1 VENTMNVILLNGV
14 ARSGKDTVIDMLA
27 ENPDVQVIS
36 ASIIDPVKYLLSLT
50 GWDKRDKSPIAR
62 KTLSDVYEATMNY
75 NLFPLEASM
84 KFLLSE
90 LKQLDPFKDILVVIV
105 ARSPDAINIYKTRF
119 ESYGAPV
126 TTVVVRNTT
135 AEKTIPDNVG
145 DQSVFTMDYDMEIYN
160 DGSLDDLRT
169 KVHNLLRKIG
179 VRNSHAKVQAHT
191 D

>member
-50 GWDKRDKSPIAR
+50 GWDKNDKSQLAR

-90 LKQLDPFKDILVVIV
+90 LKQLDPFKDIVVVIV
-105 ARSPDAINIYKTRF
+105 AIVVAVVEVVKLAMPSPLPT
-119 ESYGAPV
+119 
-126 TTVVVRNTT
+126 
-135 AEKTIPDNVG
+135 
-145 DQSVFTMDYDMEIYN
+145 
-160 DGSLDDLRT
+160 
-169 KVHNLLRKIG
+169 
-179 VRNSHAKVQAHT
+179 
-191 D
+191 